1 MRGAARERRVAT
13 QTNAQ
18 YTTIYYADEAE
29 SQDDTWYADMAR
41 IDADA
46 AYLKAL
52 GPRISGLGLSSH
64 VLADER
70 SGNATLYAA
79 GAYPLV
85 QELVATARARGA
97 LAASASALRGRTL
110 ALLYEGQQVDNAAR
124 QLASALQRLGGERQ
138 AWRSGRRCVIVT
150 GGAPDDETLLALE
163 RGGVAVYDGAQR
175 LRPKPP
181 APPQPPPG
189 WSNARL
195 ARGTQPMAA
204 KDLVEVLELAGYE
217 ARAEG
222 EHVLVR
228 AGGDQLNLGGP
239 GILLMLSGFN
249 AAGASAGGTAV
260 DDARA
265 AAVAAAL
272 EARRQQVRAA
282 AEAAPAWAQGRDAAA
297 AWPSRAAEA
306 HPRRTRKRRHINTR
320 SPPPVAR
327 HDAAARAG
335 VGAGADGGGHRL
347 GGRHRRVGAVGDGAC
362 AAAAR
367 AGRRRG
373 RGRAAAARGGRGR
386 EGAATT
392 QAGRAAAA
400 AAAEQAQASRGK
412 AAGGAPAKSAE
423 DKREQATQNRAAAAA
438 GDSAQAQAAAAAGDA
453 QRAGAGAE
461 HAPAATAPAPAPE
474 PAAQAV
480 AAPAPA
486 PAPAPEGS
494 QDRRKRGKQRGSGAM
509 RAENGGDSDV
519 ADPMAPRQSASPT
532 APRQLLLQRW
542 RGWRSRW
549 WGRGGGGGRGDV
561 RWPRRTSSSPLLLLL
576 PHLPLQL
583 TPSTCARAP
592 APARAPRAAAAR
604 ALRGSRASGSRE
616 RPARAR
622 TRTRSVSA
630 RTTERK
636 RTARARL
643 ARVRVLRRGGAANAR
658 LRQLARMRGGQA
670 AHRAAAH
677 SR

>member
-1 MRGAARERRVAT
+1 MAFNVPSNAWTQALGAVGVANCSAVAAVRGAARERRVAT

-29 SQDDTWYADMAR
+29 SQDDAWYADMAR

-70 SGNATLYAA
+70 SGTATLYAA

-239 GILLMLSGFN
+239 GIVLMLSGFN
-249 AAGASAGGTAV
+249 AAGASAGGAAE

-265 AAVAAAL
+265 AAAAAAL
-272 EARRQQVRAA
+272 EARRLQVRAA
-282 AEAAPAWAQGRDAAA
+282 AEAAPAWTEGRDAAA

-306 HPRRTRKRRHINTR
+306 RPRRTRKRRHINTR
-320 SPPPVAR
+320 SPPPAAR
-327 HDAAARAG
+327 HDAATRAG
-335 VGAGADGGGHRL
+335 
-347 GGRHRRVGAVGDGAC
+347 
-362 AAAAR
+362 AAR
-367 AGRRRG
+367 RRRRPPAGGTTSASGRSGRRS
-373 RGRAAAARGGRGR
+373 RAQPRA
-386 EGAATT
+386 
-392 QAGRAAAA
+392 QAAAA
-400 AAAEQAQASRGK
+400 AAGAQPQRAAAAGAKAQQPPKQGAQPQQQQRQAQAPRGK
-412 AAGGAPAKSAE
+412 AAGGVPAKRVES
-423 DKREQATQNRAAAAA
+423 KREQAPQNRAAAAA
-438 GDSAQAQAAAAAGDA
+438 GDSARAQAAAAAGDA

-474 PAAQAV
+474 PATQAV

-494 QDRRKRGKQRGSGAM
+494 QDRRKRGKQRDSGAM
-509 RAENGGDSDV
+509 RADNGGGSDLADSDV
-519 ADPMAPRQSASPT
+519 APNTKRGADGAAGDAASKMARVEIEVVK
-532 APRQLLLQRW
+532 
-542 RGWRSRW
+542 G
-549 WGRGGGGGRGDV
+549 
-561 RWPRRTSSSPLLLLL
+561 
-576 PHLPLQL
+576 
-583 TPSTCARAP
+583 
-592 APARAPRAAAAR
+592 AAA
-604 ALRGSRASGSRE
+604 E
-616 RPARAR
+616 
-622 TRTRSVSA
+622 VD
-630 RTTERK
+630 
-636 RTARARL
+636 
-643 ARVRVLRRGGAANAR
+643 GG
-658 LRQLARMRGGQA
+658 M
-670 AHRAAAH
+670 
-677 SR
+677 

>member
-64 VLADER
+64 VIADER
-70 SGNATLYAA
+70 SGTATLYAA

-195 ARGTQPMAA
+195 ARGMQPMAA

-249 AAGASAGGTAV
+249 AAGASAGGTAE

-272 EARRQQVRAA
+272 EARRLQVRAA
-282 AEAAPAWAQGRDAAA
+282 AEAAPAWTQGRDAAA
-297 AWPSRAAEA
+297 AWPSRAAET

-320 SPPPVAR
+320 SPPPAAR
-327 HDAAARAG
+327 HDAAAPQPAS
-335 VGAGADGGGHRL
+335 APAQT
-347 GGRHRRVGAVGDGAC
+347 
-362 AAAAR
+362 AAATGWGGDLGEWAQWAMEPAQQPR
-367 AGRRRG
+367 A
-373 RGRAAAARGGRGR
+373 
-386 EGAATT
+386 
-392 QAGRAAAA
+392 QAAAA
-400 AAAEQAQASRGK
+400 AAGAQPQRAAAAGAKAQQPPKQGAQPQQQQRQAQAPRGK
-412 AAGGAPAKSAE
+412 AAGGVPAKRVES
-423 DKREQATQNRAAAAA
+423 KREQAPQNRAAAAA
-438 GDSAQAQAAAAAGDA
+438 GDGARAQAAAAAGDA

-474 PAAQAV
+474 PATQAV

-509 RAENGGDSDV
+509 RADNGGGSDLADSDV
-519 ADPMAPRQSASPT
+519 APNTKRGADGAAGDAASKMARVEIEVVE
-532 APRQLLLQRW
+532 
-542 RGWRSRW
+542 G
-549 WGRGGGGGRGDV
+549 
-561 RWPRRTSSSPLLLLL
+561 
-576 PHLPLQL
+576 
-583 TPSTCARAP
+583 
-592 APARAPRAAAAR
+592 AAA
-604 ALRGSRASGSRE
+604 E
-616 RPARAR
+616 
-622 TRTRSVSA
+622 
-630 RTTERK
+630 ED
-636 RTARARL
+636 
-643 ARVRVLRRGGAANAR
+643 GG
-658 LRQLARMRGGQA
+658 M
-670 AHRAAAH
+670 
-677 SR
+677 